1 MTVRAALPTCV
12 LLAFAS
18 PGVALAQEGDSAHA
32 EALFNTAM
40 RLQDARLYEEACPK
54 FAESKRIAPG
64 VGVTLHLADCY
75 ERLGRKASALHEFR
89 EAHKMALERHDKR
102 ADVAAAH
109 ASALEAQVN
118 QLTIAGAPAEGAT
131 GAGVLTLDG
140 EPVSADD
147 LGKPIPVD
155 PGDHTVTITSPGQPP
170 RTFSAHVGAG
180 ALLTTVTVDSPGP
193 APAPPLIV
201 PLPSAAPPDTEG
213 DLPARTPGNWIGAE
227 LMGAGLAGLGIGAIL
242 VPANKMNT
250 DTDCDP
256 SHNTF
261 RNWVPSI
268 IAFSAGAVALG
279 GGLIVYLSAPKRKT
293 VAVVVAPTPLPGG
306 GGATVQASF

>member
-1 MTVRAALPTCV
+1 MSARAVLPTCV
-12 LLAFAS
+12 VLAFVS

-40 RLQDARLYEEACPK
+40 RLQDARMYEEACPK
-54 FAESKRIAPG
+54 FAESKHIAPG

-89 EAHKMALERHDKR
+89 EAQKMALERHDKR

-109 ASALEAQVN
+109 ASALEPLVN
-118 QLTIAGAPAEGAT
+118 QLTIAGAPAEGTT
-131 GAGVLTLDG
+131 GTLDG
-140 EPVSADD
+140 EPVSVDN

-155 PGDHTVTITSPGQPP
+155 PGDHTVTITSPGQPA
-170 RTFSAHVGAG
+170 RTFSAHVEAG
-180 ALLTTVTVDSPGP
+180 ALLTTVAVDSPGP
-193 APAPPLIV
+193 APAPPTIV
-201 PLPSAAPPDTEG
+201 PLPSGSPPAMDA
-213 DLPARTPGNWIGAE
+213 DLPARAPTNWIGAE
-227 LMGAGLAGLGIGAIL
+227 LMGVGLAGLGIGAIL

-256 SHNTF
+256 SHNTL

-268 IAFSAGAVALG
+268 IAFSAGAVALT
-279 GGLIVYLSAPKRKT
+279 GGLLLYLSAPKRKT
-293 VAVVVAPTPLPGG
+293 VAAAVVVAPTPLPGG